1 MLNKSQ
7 EKKHSEIEKIKKE
20 IGKRIAKIRTTS
32 ETKKQKDFTTK
43 MGISQSQ
50 VSAIERGRS
59 TLSITVVKQIMQIRI
74 DSARVN
80 MDWLFTGVSPML
92 INETMYDKNIN
103 EAILNRLSQLDEKKK
118 ETILRVI
125 NSYLE

>member
-1 MLNKSQ
+1 MINKSQ
-7 EKKHSEIEKIKKE
+7 EKKHSEIEKLKKE

-59 TLSITVVKQIMQIRI
+59 TLSIPVVKQIMQIRI
-74 DSARVN
+74 DGARVN
-80 MDWLFTGVSPML
+80 MDWLFTGEGPML
-92 INETMYDKNIN
+92 VYETPDDKTINGD
-103 EAILNRLSQLDEKKK
+103 ILNRLSHLDEKKK

-125 NSYLE
+125 DSYLE

>member
-74 DSARVN
+74 DGARVN